1 MYKKNVNVDDF
12 PKKNVENLADQS
24 LEETEDVNLH
34 DEQSPIIAVLA
45 NSETESDFQT
55 NEIIEKTK
63 KSFKMF
69 EDFLAFR
76 VIPKEDLY
84 GIAVISQRDAGRL
97 GLKEREI
104 IVLEDAETKQYNYSI
119 VSTSSKQEDGF
130 ILLDQE
136 IISRNNFDNKVIY
149 VRKYEKEVRILTDGV
164 LSIRAFDGDTFTAI
178 ADIRNDF
185 YNLKSFLSSYVIYDS
200 AEYRWQ
206 EKNVCIT
213 LADTLP
219 ETSKEYIG
227 IFDFSQPT
235 NLTIKPEG
243 PVQYNAILLM
253 DVSKSMLGRDL
264 EVVNVRKITEE
275 MKSNFQTEKLDHF
288 LRDFKEGNY
297 IKRQS
302 GAAFAALSFL
312 NEKIKRGL
320 DETFSI
326 ITFSDD
332 AEVLKVNGKPYINS
346 NIRSKDTMRH
356 LADLIIGSVEDKS
369 GAGTNMASAVEH
381 CIEVIRDFPRQKR
394 KNPLLI
400 ILLTDGFDTSM
411 RVKEAVETTFSERN
425 NVVLYSVGIGP
436 YVNRNELN
444 EISKMYG
451 GEVFLPENLG
461 ELSEWY
467 RSLARVIP
475 IQIKENIE

>member
-1 MYKKNVNVDDF
+1 MFKKNENVDDF
-12 PKKNVENLADQS
+12 PKKIAENTADRY
-24 LEETEDVNLH
+24 LDDTENADLK

-45 NSETESDFQT
+45 HSEIESDFQT
-55 NEIIEKTK
+55 TELIEKTK
-63 KSFKMF
+63 KTFKMF

-84 GIAVISQRDAGRL
+84 GMAVISQRDAGRL

-136 IISRNNFDNKVIY
+136 IITRNNFDNKVIY
-149 VRKYEKEVRILTDGV
+149 VRKYEKEVRVLTDSI
-164 LSIRAFDGDTFTAI
+164 LSVRAFDGDAFTAI
-178 ADIRNDF
+178 ADMRNDF
-185 YNLKSFLSSYVIYDS
+185 YNLRSFLSSYVIYDG
-200 AEYRWQ
+200 AEFKWQ
-206 EKNVCIT
+206 EKTLSIT
-213 LADTLP
+213 IADTLP
-219 ETSKEYIG
+219 ETSKEFIG

-264 EVVNVRKITEE
+264 EVANVRSIIEE

-302 GAAFAALSFL
+302 GAAFAALLFL
-312 NEKIKRGL
+312 NEKIRRGL
-320 DETFSI
+320 DETFGI

-332 AEVLKVNGKPYINS
+332 AEVLKANGKPYINS
-346 NIRSKDTMRH
+346 NIRSKDTMRN
-356 LADLIIGSVEDKS
+356 LVDLIIESVEDKS
-369 GAGTNMASAVEH
+369 GVGTNMASAVER
-381 CIEVIRDFPRQKR
+381 CLEIIKEFPRQKR

-425 NVVLYSVGIGP
+425 NIVLYSVGIGP

-467 RSLARVIP
+467 KSLARVIP